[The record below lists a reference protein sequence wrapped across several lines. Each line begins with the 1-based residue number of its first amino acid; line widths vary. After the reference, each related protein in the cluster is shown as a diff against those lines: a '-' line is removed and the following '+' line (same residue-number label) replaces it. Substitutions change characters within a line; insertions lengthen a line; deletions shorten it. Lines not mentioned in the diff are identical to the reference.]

1 MSGNRGWRAVA
12 ALVCV
17 LAAGALAGCAGGGD
31 DGGSP
36 TAPPTPPPS
45 PPPVT
50 TGALTLAISGLP
62 AGTAAEVV
70 VTGPGGFSRVVT
82 ESGTVGSLTPGRYT
96 VTPRLVRSAAGAY
109 IGRPASAEVDVA
121 ASTTPATASVTYE
134 AAPAVLVL
142 AVSGVPAGGTARVT
156 VGRPGAN
163 DTLLTSGTT
172 LAGPAGRWQLTA
184 DSLVRSLLTYRA
196 TPARVDTT
204 LRGGDT
210 LRLTLQYRALIGS
223 LRLVG
228 NGLPTGVS
236 ASAILSVAGA
246 ARTVAIPSRVDSLPP
261 GSYTAVTAPFTVNG
275 VRYLPQPLSATTT
288 VTAGDTAT
296 ALFTFAVAP
305 TVLEVTVGGL
315 PTGTDAAVL
324 LTPPG
329 GSPSTVTATARLTG
343 VTPGSWSW
351 RADTVTTTTARYA
364 ATPRTG
370 SLTLAAGD
378 TGRVAVSYALATG
391 SLAVA
396 VTGLPAGTDGAVLVS
411 GPSGFSQSLTATT
424 TLTRLV
430 PGSYTVTAATVQR
443 GTITYTPQ
451 PATQTVMVGASLTA
465 VPAAVAYTAAPPG
478 ITGLTVT
485 ASTLSLVTGQVSQ
498 VTPTPAQPTGAP
510 APTISYGS
518 GNTAVATVSGTGLIT
533 AVGAGT
539 TTVTVTATTA
549 ATAGFSG
556 ASATAAIAVTVRA
569 PVPGV
574 SAVAVT
580 PTAASLTVGGTR
592 QLTPAATQPA
602 GAPAVTYSYGTSAP
616 GVATVSGTGL
626 VTAAAPGTA
635 TITVTATTD
644 AALGFSAASVSAAV
658 AVTVSALP
666 TGITGV
672 ALAPTSASLF
682 TGGTQQLTPTPTQPA
697 GAPAASYEYG
707 SSATSV
713 ATVSGTGLVTAVAP
727 GTATITV
734 TARTAAAVG
743 FSAATVTATMTVT
756 VAAAGPNFQIANAYV
771 VQAVQAANRS
781 TGLVAERTGLL
792 RVFVTASEANSAT
805 PLVRVRVY
813 NGATLLRTVTVA
825 APEGSVRQAD
835 APGVLTS
842 TWNVPLTAAE
852 VVAGLRVQAELD
864 PDSTLGEAIRSDN
877 VWPAGGTPQAFT
889 VTAVPTFTV
898 RFVPVTVGTNTGN
911 ITAGNAAT
919 FTNLAQQLF
928 PVPVVSSSIRAPFTS
943 SITTLEADSLGKWS
957 TILSEVQALR
967 ATDGAAAST
976 YYYGVLKVT
985 YGSGYAGLAYMPG
998 STGIGWDDPGTAPG
1012 VAAHEWGHN
1021 FGRGHAPCDVNG
1033 EAGYPYAGGVIG
1045 QHGWN
1050 AATNS
1055 VVLPTVTDIMGY
1067 CSNQWVSDYTWNGV
1081 LQHRATAAAQ
1091 ARRTAARVPG
1101 VLVWGRVEDGRVVLE
1116 PAFPV
1121 MAPATPS
1128 AAGGTLRVELVDDA
1142 GAPLSAL
1149 AVQPLAVDHAPGRHF
1164 AVVVPLDAALEGRL
1178 AGIRVRDVRIPTRSA
1193 ARSVVR
1199 DARGVPRITTP
1210 AFGADAT
1217 VTADGVRTR
1226 VHWQGASVAMA
1237 MVRDAGT
1244 GEVLGFVREPG
1255 RTVAT
1260 GGRPVEVVFSDGV
1273 RSAVKR
1279 PE

>member
-12 ALVCV
+12 ALVSV

-31 DGGSP
+31 DWGSA

-96 VTPRLVRSAAGAY
+96 VTPRLVRSAAGAFT
-109 IGRPASAEVDVA
+109 GRPASADVEVA

-261 GSYTAVTAPFTVNG
+261 GSYTAVTAPFTANG

-305 TVLEVTVGGL
+305 TVLELTVGGL

-324 LTPPG
+324 LTPPS
-329 GSPSTVTATARLTG
+329 GSPSTVTATTRLTG

-396 VTGLPAGTDGAVLVS
+396 VTGLPAGTDGALTVT
-411 GPSGFSQSLTATT
+411 GPGTFSQSLTATT

-443 GTITYTPQ
+443 GTTTYTPQ
-451 PATQTVMVGASLTA
+451 PATQTVTVGASLTA
-465 VPAAVAYTAAPPG
+465 APAAVTYTAAPPG

-485 ASTLSLVTGQVSQ
+485 PPTLALFPGQASQ

-518 GNTAVATVSGTGLIT
+518 GNTAVATVSASGLIT
-533 AVGAGT
+533 AVGIGT

-549 ATAGFSG
+549 ATASFTAAT
-556 ASATAAIAVTVRA
+556 ASATVAVSVA
-569 PVPGV
+569 PLPAGIT
-574 SAVAVT
+574 AVALA
-580 PTAASLTVGGTR
+580 PATATLFPGGTQ
-592 QLTPAATQPA
+592 QLTPTATQPA
-602 GAPAVTYSYGTSAP
+602 GAPAANYSYGTSAP
-616 GVATVSGTGL
+616 GVATVS
-626 VTAAAPGTA
+626 
-635 TITVTATTD
+635 
-644 AALGFSAASVSAAV
+644 AS
-658 AVTVSALP
+658 
-666 TGITGV
+666 GV
-672 ALAPTSASLF
+672 
-682 TGGTQQLTPTPTQPA
+682 
-697 GAPAASYEYG
+697 
-707 SSATSV
+707 
-713 ATVSGTGLVTAVAP
+713 VTAVAP
-727 GTATITV
+727 GTATLTV
-734 TARTAAAVG
+734 TATTAATAT
-743 FSAATVTATMTVT
+743 FSAASVTATMTVT
-756 VAAAGPNFQIANAYV
+756 VVSAGPNFQIANAYV

-781 TGLVAERTGLL
+781 TGLVAGRTGLL
-792 RVFVTASEANSAT
+792 RVFVTASQANSAT
-805 PLVRVRVY
+805 PPVRVRVY

-877 VWPAGGTPQAFT
+877 VWPAGGAPQAFT

-898 RFVPVTVGTNTGN
+898 RFVPVTVGANTGN
-911 ITAGNAAT
+911 ITAGNAAA
-919 FTNLAQQLF
+919 FTNLTQQLF

-985 YGSGYAGLAYMPG
+985 YSSGYAGLAYMPG
-998 STGIGWDDPGTAPG
+998 STGIGWDDLGTAPG

-1021 FGRGHAPCDVNG
+1021 FGRGHAPCDVDG

-1081 LQHRATAAAQ
+1081 LQHRTAAAAQ
-1091 ARRTAARVPG
+1091 ARRTAARGPG
-1101 VLVWGRVEDGRVVLE
+1101 MLVWGRVEDGRVVLE

-1121 MAPATPS
+1121 TAPATPS
-1128 AAGGTLRVELVDDA
+1128 AAGGTLRVELLDDA
-1142 GAPLSAL
+1142 GAPLTAL
-1149 AVQPLAVDHAPGRHF
+1149 AVQPLAVDHAPGQHF

-1237 MVRDAGT
+1237 MVRDVTT
-1244 GEVLGFVREPG
+1244 GEVLGFMRDAG
-1255 RTVAT
+1255 RTVTT
-1260 GGRPVEVVFSDGV
+1260 GGRRVEVVFSDGV
-1273 RSAVKR
+1273 RSTVKR